1 MGISMMEFAPNDI
14 IKITPEKKFFPKYY
28 IENGKLYKIIDILD
42 SSYYIKNIIVKLN
55 EKACIEYVKID
66 GKHPNALYD
75 NTLCLE
81 PELYK
86 MPFNSY
92 LKSFII
98 KLVNTIN
105 GDTSPFMSY
114 RNLLILEPS
123 NKG

>member
-1 MGISMMEFAPNDI
+1 MGISVMEFAPNDI

>member
-1 MGISMMEFAPNDI
+1 MMEFAPNDI